1 MTVSPRPWWQRL
13 TLRQQQLILL
23 ACGSGLGMLALV
35 LGGSLLTGWRLRAQ
49 LGQQAQVELAWIRA
63 AYGERAEQLL
73 ALSQT
78 AVQHPDV
85 SVTLRLEVPTPFL
98 ERFIQSQVDA
108 YGLPLGVLV
117 TRQRQIVSN
126 IRRLGETFD
135 PAAELVEQVM
145 EQGEPQAAL
154 VLLPWQTFVDAQ
166 SSLPEGFSNQDGLV
180 QLLVTPVRDPGSQE
194 VLGAWILADLIHRN
208 PRVPEGVLAQLPRGG
223 DGLVAV
229 LVRGGAG
236 TWETAL
242 SLGPELPDLPARL
255 SGLQQTPTWQGTL
268 PAPGQTLIAASQT
281 LTDFNGDPVMVL
293 VRGIPT
299 RGMAWGGYPLGL
311 AGLVGVVGLGG
322 LVVFALS
329 QEQLRGLQRVQRLV
343 AGERPLVYWGDLAA
357 GIEAV
362 VARVQQQEQELED
375 LQRQRQQALAE
386 EQQQR
391 QRLQGNLMT
400 LIVAMDT
407 LQKGNLAA
415 NAPVS
420 EDEVGSV
427 ADAFNAIVGQLRQWL
442 ARVTR
447 LSQTLTSLNQH
458 NQTTTQH
465 LLTDLGSQAEHLQTG
480 LGTLAGLETGL
491 ETLLQT
497 SAEAERI
504 NSGLSQDID
513 QEQSLI
519 QQAVQELGRIRA
531 TVADMAKQTKRLGE
545 SAQEIS
551 QMIGVVLE
559 IADRTNLLAF
569 NAAIEAARAGEQ
581 GQGFRQVAEE
591 VRRLA
596 QQVGELGQAI
606 AARVRDVQ
614 QQAGDINVLVETN
627 TGQVVST
634 TQVLSQS
641 QSLGQALQTQEQQLQ
656 TTQAALHT
664 LLDQTQAQIQTL
676 KTAWHH
682 IHTHNQA
689 SLQDSH
695 TLAETLATTAHTLA
709 ELHQALNQWQLQ
721 PAPVSLSGSSL

>member
-1 MTVSPRPWWQRL
+1 
-13 TLRQQQLILL
+13 
-23 ACGSGLGMLALV
+23 
-35 LGGSLLTGWRLRAQ
+35 
-49 LGQQAQVELAWIRA
+49 
-63 AYGERAEQLL
+63 
-73 ALSQT
+73 
-78 AVQHPDV
+78 
-85 SVTLRLEVPTPFL
+85 
-98 ERFIQSQVDA
+98 
-108 YGLPLGVLV
+108 
-117 TRQRQIVSN
+117 
-126 IRRLGETFD
+126 
-135 PAAELVEQVM
+135 
-145 EQGEPQAAL
+145 
-154 VLLPWQTFVDAQ
+154 
-166 SSLPEGFSNQDGLV
+166 
-180 QLLVTPVRDPGSQE
+180 
-194 VLGAWILADLIHRN
+194 
-208 PRVPEGVLAQLPRGG
+208 
-223 DGLVAV
+223 
-229 LVRGGAG
+229 
-236 TWETAL
+236 
-242 SLGPELPDLPARL
+242 
-255 SGLQQTPTWQGTL
+255 
-268 PAPGQTLIAASQT
+268 
-281 LTDFNGDPVMVL
+281 
-293 VRGIPT
+293 
-299 RGMAWGGYPLGL
+299 AWGGYPLGL
-311 AGLVGVVGLGG
+311 AGLVVVLGMGG

-695 TLAETLATTAHTLA
+695 TLAETLATTANTLA